1 MTARKTTRRTP
12 PPAQV
17 EPVEVESSVLLDLMT
32 PVVEPVKVVESVAKI
47 ERSED
52 GRPKCAVAACHL
64 PEVID
69 DIGLC
74 GGHYATRPDLRK
86 GARRG

>member
-1 MTARKTTRRTP
+1 MTARKTTRRAAPTVGP
-12 PPAQV
+12 DRTEKPEDAP
-17 EPVEVESSVLLDLMT
+17 T
-32 PVVEPVKVVESVAKI
+32 PVVTRAVVTAG
-47 ERSED
+47 D
-52 GRPKCAVAACHL
+52 GRPKCVVELCEL

-69 DIGLC
+69 NVGLC